1 MVRLVVTYDL
11 GPFRLDAAAKALTH
25 AGARVELGAR
35 AVGVLTVLVD
45 SAQEYVP
52 KSRLMD
58 EVWPGLVVE
67 ESNLAVQISAIRRV
81 LARVPGGDKWIE
93 TLAKRGY
100 RYVGPVARTSDAG
113 GAGPRSN
120 LPELLTSFVGRER
133 ELAELQGLLAH
144 HRLLTLTGAG
154 GVGKTRLAMHLAAA
168 VIEGYK
174 DGVWLVELAAL
185 SDPVLVPQAVNGVL
199 GLKVQGGKSL
209 TERLTGHLQAKQ
221 LLLVLDNA
229 EHLIAA
235 CEQLSETVLRQC
247 ARVTFLVTSRERLG
261 VQGEM
266 TYRVPS
272 LSAPDGSRDA
282 TADSIVAYDSVRLFS
297 ERVRLHRPHFA
308 ITNQNAPA
316 LADVCRRLD
325 GIPLAIEL
333 AAARVRSMS
342 VEELNEHLEVRL
354 LKTDS
359 RTALPRQQTLRA
371 LIDWS
376 YDLLSTA
383 EGALFLRLAVFAGGW
398 TLVAAEQVCTDESV
412 GKDAV
417 LEVLASL
424 ADKSLL
430 LVEERD
436 GATRCRLLE
445 TVRQYARERMA
456 AADGEGRWRDRHLEY
471 FSALAVEVE
480 PLLKGPE
487 LQFGLDRL
495 ETEHDNLRLALD
507 WAASGYGD
515 ALAGLRIAASTWWFW
530 QVRGHRREGR
540 RWLSLLLAAAP
551 PREALATRAKALRGA
566 GALAREQG
574 DYAAAEALHREAL
587 AIRRE
592 LGDRSG
598 TAFVLGSLG
607 TVAIERGDF
616 DAGRALE
623 EESLAI
629 QRELGDLPSVAQVL
643 NNLGELAYYQ
653 GDYVTAR
660 ARLEESVAIYRQLR
674 NDWGI
679 SMSVSN
685 LGMVARAEGNL
696 AEALT
701 RLKEGLLIRR
711 GLGDISRGVALSLE
725 EFACL
730 ALALGSPG
738 PAARIWGQAERLRQL
753 HDVPMFP
760 TLLVH
765 HQRQVAAA
773 RAAMNNDAAFDGAW
787 HDGHAMTLEQAIE
800 YALEET

>member
-1 MVRLVVTYDL
+1 MARLAVTYDI
-11 GPFRLDAAAKALTH
+11 GPFRLDAAAKALTY
-25 AGARVELGAR
+25 AGAPVELAPR
-35 AVGVLTVLVD
+35 AVGVLAVLVD
-45 SAQEYVP
+45 SAREYVP

-67 ESNLAVQISAIRRV
+67 EANLAVQISAVRRV

-100 RYVGPVARTSDAG
+100 RFVGPVARSPDA
-113 GAGPRSN
+113 ASASPRSN
-120 LPELLTSFVGRER
+120 LPELLTSFVGREH
-133 ELAELQGLLAH
+133 ELAELQSLLAH
-144 HRLLTLTGAG
+144 QRLLTLTGAG

-168 VIEGYK
+168 VIKGYN

-185 SDPVLVPQAVNGVL
+185 SDPTLVPQAVNGVL
-199 GLKVQGGKSL
+199 GLKEQRGKSL
-209 TERLTGHLQAKQ
+209 TERLTEHLQAKQ

-235 CEQLSETVLRQC
+235 CAQLSETVLRQC
-247 ARVTFLVTSRERLG
+247 ARVTLLVTSRERLG
-261 VQGEM
+261 VRGEM

-272 LSAPDGSRDA
+272 LSTPDANRDA
-282 TADSIVAYDSVRLFS
+282 TAESIVAYDSVRLFS
-297 ERVRLHRPHFA
+297 ERVQLHRRHFA
-308 ITNQNAPA
+308 ITDQNAPA
-316 LADVCRRLD
+316 LANVCRRLD

-342 VEELNEHLEVRL
+342 VEELNQHLELRL
-354 LKTDS
+354 LKTDL

-376 YDLLSTA
+376 YDLLGTT
-383 EGALFLRLAVFAGGW
+383 EQALFRRLSVFAGGW
-398 TLVAAEQVCTDESV
+398 TLAAAEQVCSDESV
-412 GKDAV
+412 GMDAV
-417 LEVLASL
+417 LEFLASL

-471 FSALAVEVE
+471 FRALALEVE

-487 LQFGLDRL
+487 LQLGLDRL

-507 WAASGYGD
+507 WAESGHGD
-515 ALAGLRIAASTWWFW
+515 SVAGLQIATAIWWFW
-530 QVRGHRREGR
+530 QVRGHLREGR
-540 RWLSLLLAAAP
+540 RRLSRLLAAAP
-551 PREALATRAKALRGA
+551 ATEALAIRARALRGA

-574 DYAAAEALHREAL
+574 DYAAAEALHRESL

-598 TAFVLGSLG
+598 IALVLGSLG
-607 TVAIERGDF
+607 AVAIERGNY
-616 DAGRALE
+616 DAARALE

-629 QRELGDLPSVAQVL
+629 QRELGDLLSVAQVL
-643 NNLGELAYYQ
+643 NNLGEVAYYQ

-660 ARLEESVAIYRQLR
+660 ARLEESVAIYRQLG
-674 NDWGI
+674 NEWGV
-679 SMSVSN
+679 SMSVNN

-711 GLGDISRGVALSLE
+711 ELGDTSRGIALSLE

-738 PAARIWGQAERLRQL
+738 RAARIWGHAERLRQV
-753 HDVPMFP
+753 HDVPLFP
-760 TLLVH
+760 ALLVD
-765 HQRQVAAA
+765 HQRHVAAA
-773 RAAMNNDAAFDGAW
+773 RAAMRDDAAFDAAW
-787 HDGHAMTLEQAIE
+787 QDGYSMTLEQAIE
-800 YALEET
+800 YALEKK

>member
-1 MVRLVVTYDL
+1 MVRLAVTYDL
-11 GPFRLDAAAKALTH
+11 GPFRLDAAATALTH
-25 AGARVELGAR
+25 AGARVELGPR
-35 AVGVLTVLVD
+35 AVRVLTVLVD
-45 SAQEYVP
+45 SAREYVA

-67 ESNLAVQISAIRRV
+67 EYNLGVQISAIRRV

-100 RYVGPVARTSDAG
+100 RYVGPVARTSDGDTAR
-113 GAGPRSN
+113 PRSN

-133 ELAELQGLLAH
+133 ELAELQGLLAR

-154 GVGKTRLAMHLAAA
+154 GVGKTRLAVHLAAA
-168 VIEGYK
+168 VGRVYE

-185 SDPVLVPQAVNGVL
+185 SDPALVAQTVNGVL
-199 GLKVQGGKSL
+199 GLKEQGGKSP
-209 TERLTGHLQAKQ
+209 TERLVGHLQPKQ
-221 LLLVLDNA
+221 LLLLLDNA

-235 CEQLSETVLRQC
+235 CAQLSETVLRQC

-282 TADSIVAYDSVRLFS
+282 TAESIASYDSVRLFS
-297 ERVRLHRPHFA
+297 ERVRLHRQHFA
-308 ITNQNAPA
+308 ITDQNAPA

-342 VEELNEHLEVRL
+342 VEELNEHLEIRL

-359 RTALPRQQTLRA
+359 RTAVPRQQTLRA
-371 LIDWS
+371 LIEWS
-376 YDLLSTA
+376 YDLLGTA
-383 EGALFLRLAVFAGGW
+383 EQALFVRLAVFAGGW
-398 TLVAAEQVCTDESV
+398 TAAAAEQVCADETV
-412 GKDAV
+412 DEDAV
-417 LEVLASL
+417 VDLLASL

-445 TVRQYARERMA
+445 TVRQYAGERMA
-456 AADGEGRWRDRHLEY
+456 AATGEGRWRDRHLEY
-471 FSALAVEVE
+471 FRAFALAVE
-480 PLLKGPE
+480 PLLKGHE
-487 LQFGLDRL
+487 LHVGLDRL
-495 ETEHDNLRLALD
+495 ETEHDNLRLAMD
-507 WAASGYGD
+507 WAESGHGD
-515 ALAGLRIAASTWWFW
+515 AEAGLQIGAAIWWFW
-530 QVRGHRREGR
+530 QVRGHLREGR
-540 RWLSLLLAAAP
+540 LRLSRLLTAAAP
-551 PREALATRAKALRGA
+551 SEALATRAKALRGA

-574 DYAAAEALHREAL
+574 DHAAAEALHRESL

-598 TAFVLGSLG
+598 TALALGSLG
-607 TVAIERGDF
+607 LVALERGNF
-616 DAGRALE
+616 DAARALE

-629 QRELGDLPSVAQVL
+629 QREVGDLPSVAQVL
-643 NNLGELAYYQ
+643 NCLGELSYYQ
-653 GDYVTAR
+653 GDYATAR
-660 ARLEESVAIYRQLR
+660 ARLEESVALYRQLR
-674 NDWGI
+674 NDWGV
-679 SMSVSN
+679 SMSVNN
-685 LGMVARAEGNL
+685 LAMVARAEGDL
-696 AEALT
+696 AEALSL
-701 RLKEGLLIRR
+701 LKEGLLIRR
-711 GLGDISRGVALSLE
+711 ELGDISRGIVLSLE

-738 PAARIWGQAERLRQL
+738 RAARIWGQVERLRQL

-760 TLLVH
+760 ALLIE

-773 RAAMNNDAAFDGAW
+773 RAAMNDGAAFDAAW
-787 HDGHAMTLEQAIE
+787 HEGRAMTLQQAVE
-800 YALEET
+800 HALENT